1 MALLQP
7 AKSVRVFNLDRTS
20 FFFHVAARKSIMSIE
35 SASSSPDL
43 ARQTLTYSHVRI
55 GVGHGL
61 SEVDV
66 AQRQRYFE
74 NSR

>member
-1 MALLQP
+1 M
-7 AKSVRVFNLDRTS
+7 N
-20 FFFHVAARKSIMSIE
+20 IE

-43 ARQTLTYSHVRI
+43 ARRTTTYSRI

-74 NSR
+74 NSM

>member
-1 MALLQP
+1 
-7 AKSVRVFNLDRTS
+7 
-20 FFFHVAARKSIMSIE
+20 MSIE

-43 ARQTLTYSHVRI
+43 ARQTATYSSHVRI

-74 NSR
+74 NSS

>member
-1 MALLQP
+1 
-7 AKSVRVFNLDRTS
+7 
-20 FFFHVAARKSIMSIE
+20 MSIE

-43 ARQTLTYSHVRI
+43 ARRTTTSSHFRI

-61 SEVDV
+61 SEIDV